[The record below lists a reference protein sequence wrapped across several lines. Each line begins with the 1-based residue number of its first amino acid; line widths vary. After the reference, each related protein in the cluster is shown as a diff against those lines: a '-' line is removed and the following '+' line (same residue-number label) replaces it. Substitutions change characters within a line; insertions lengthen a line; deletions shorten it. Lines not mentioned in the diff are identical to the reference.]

1 MTFPRGERG
10 ADRGARVTFV
20 TAGVTFVARADG
32 DGGGES
38 AGLGGGGCGECL
50 AHPEHGR
57 NQVLLVKGLTVLGN
71 ASAKAYT
78 TVMAQMNV
86 SIPDKLKGW
95 AESRVAEGRYSSTS
109 DYVRDLVRRD
119 QEGEEARRRLQA
131 AIDEGRASG
140 ISERRIADII
150 ADGRKRHRG

>member
-1 MTFPRGERG
+1 
-10 ADRGARVTFV
+10 
-20 TAGVTFVARADG
+20 
-32 DGGGES
+32 
-38 AGLGGGGCGECL
+38 
-50 AHPEHGR
+50 
-57 NQVLLVKGLTVLGN
+57 
-71 ASAKAYT
+71 
-78 TVMAQMNV
+78 MAQMNV

-95 AESRVAEGRYSSTS
+95 AESRVAEGHYNSTS